1 MARPATATPVAVTTL
16 TIFAYP
22 DSKTSTCT
30 FGGDPRYVTTLG
42 DILLYKVPGQRS
54 HITIVIQSPNYTF
67 DTRLPIVIAATQAGK
82 TAPGATYPGNFT
94 NVTVSPAPTA
104 PNASTQLDFDDDN
117 RGNQHFYYTLN
128 FVDPNGV
135 AFPFEPIILNN

>member
-22 DSKTSTCT
+22 NSATSTCT

-42 DILLYKVPGQRS
+42 DILLYRVPGRSS
-54 HITIVIQSPNYTF
+54 HITIVIQSAGYTF
-67 DTRLPIVIAATQAGK
+67 DTRVPIVIADTPAGK
-82 TAPGATYPGNFT
+82 VPGAALPGNFA
-94 NVTVSPAPTA
+94 NVTVSPAPPA
-104 PNASTQLDFDDDN
+104 PNANTQLDFDDDN

-135 AFPFEPIILNN
+135 AFAYDPIILNN